1 MTQDSLLYFKQEIP
15 IFVIMKGIPKGKVE
29 IVIVLITLLTL
40 LVNGILPYNSEFV
53 EKYYSQGFF
62 RIFRFGWDYTF
73 GFSPIPLIYILL
85 MLLSWYLIRPWFQG
99 VDLNTRFLRFIIRSV
114 LSVCLLITAFYWM
127 WGFNYKR
134 VDIRQTLGLSNVEID
149 EEDVYKVYL
158 EVSDSLMS
166 LRAAL
171 PDSIVWGDQ
180 KVSQAHLRKDLER
193 SYAVLGLSKPGEVRI
208 RKLYPKGSLLHIS
221 TAGVYLPF
229 VGEGHIDPGLHP
241 ITHPFTMMHEM
252 SHGYG
257 WTGED
262 ICNFLALMGSI
273 NSTDPVT
280 RYSGYMAY
288 WRYLRSNAYRADRE
302 RWQSIEPVIN
312 PLVMQDYKEM
322 IEYTDRYPDIMPKLR
337 NLIYDNYLKSHGI
350 KEGIVSYSEMIKLAH
365 GWKEK
370 YGSLRLKDIHSAERQ
385 AIPQK
390 LMRVVG
396 Q

>member
-1 MTQDSLLYFKQEIP
+1 
-15 IFVIMKGIPKGKVE
+15 
-29 IVIVLITLLTL
+29 
-40 LVNGILPYNSEFV
+40 
-53 EKYYSQGFF
+53 
-62 RIFRFGWDYTF
+62 
-73 GFSPIPLIYILL
+73 
-85 MLLSWYLIRPWFQG
+85 
-99 VDLNTRFLRFIIRSV
+99 
-114 LSVCLLITAFYWM
+114 
-127 WGFNYKR
+127 
-134 VDIRQTLGLSNVEID
+134 
-149 EEDVYKVYL
+149 
-158 EVSDSLMS
+158 
-166 LRAAL
+166 
-171 PDSIVWGDQ
+171 
-180 KVSQAHLRKDLER
+180 
-193 SYAVLGLSKPGEVRI
+193 
-208 RKLYPKGSLLHIS
+208 
-221 TAGVYLPF
+221 
-229 VGEGHIDPGLHP
+229 
-241 ITHPFTMMHEM
+241 
-252 SHGYG
+252 
-257 WTGED
+257 
-262 ICNFLALMGSI
+262 MGSI

-390 LMRVVG
+390 RMRVVG